1 LTCKAASKLPELAT
15 LPALAAVRR
24 NAGPVRDRADFGT
37 LARRIPAPGGRTARA
52 GLRELDRLVS
62 VSERARA
69 LTDKADRRSRLP
81 DAIETVLRVPVLTPT
96 ALALALAQ
104 KLLVA
109 PQTATAL
116 LRDVRS
122 AGVVREVTGRGSFRA
137 FAI

>member
-96 ALALALAQ
+96 ALAQ

-109 PQTATAL
+109 PQTAAAL